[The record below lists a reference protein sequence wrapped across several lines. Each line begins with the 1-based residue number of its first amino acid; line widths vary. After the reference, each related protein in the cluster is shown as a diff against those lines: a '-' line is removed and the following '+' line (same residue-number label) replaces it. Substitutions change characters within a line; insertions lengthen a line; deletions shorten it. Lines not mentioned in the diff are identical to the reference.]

1 MSEVPAARRGQI
13 NRRGVCTQVAVRRVR
28 LTFEGDLITDPVI
41 YQLGKDF
48 NIVTNIRR
56 AEVHADVGWVVL
68 ELDGAE
74 AEIDMALA
82 WAAGKGVRVDLVTG
96 DVIEG

>member
-1 MSEVPAARRGQI
+1 MAI
-13 NRRGVCTQVAVRRVR
+13 RRVR
-28 LTFEGDLITDPVI
+28 LTFEGDQITDPVI

-48 NIVTNIRR
+48 EIITNIRR
-56 AEVHADVGWVVL
+56 AEVHADVGWVIL

-74 AEIDMALA
+74 AGIDLALA
-82 WAAGKGVRVDLVTG
+82 WAAGKGVRVDPLSG

>member
-1 MSEVPAARRGQI
+1 MAI
-13 NRRGVCTQVAVRRVR
+13 RRVR
-28 LTFEGDLITDPVI
+28 LTFEGDQITDPVI

-48 NIVTNIRR
+48 EIITNIRR
-56 AEVHADVGWVVL
+56 AEIHADVGWVIL

-74 AEIDMALA
+74 AEIDLALA
-82 WAAGKGVRVDLVTG
+82 WAAGKGVRVDPLSG

>member
-1 MSEVPAARRGQI
+1 MAI
-13 NRRGVCTQVAVRRVR
+13 RRVR

-48 NIVTNIRR
+48 DIITNIRR
-56 AEVHADVGWVVL
+56 AEVHADVGWVIL

-82 WAAGKGVRVDLVTG
+82 WASGKGVRVDPITG
-96 DVIEG
+96 NVIEG

>member
-1 MSEVPAARRGQI
+1 
-13 NRRGVCTQVAVRRVR
+13 VAIRRVR
-28 LTFEGDLITDPVI
+28 LTFQGEQITDPVI

-48 NIVTNIRR
+48 EIITNIRR
-56 AEVHADVGWVVL
+56 AEVHAHVGWVIL

-82 WAAGKGVRVDLVTG
+82 WAAGKGVRVDPLSG

>member
-1 MSEVPAARRGQI
+1 MAI
-13 NRRGVCTQVAVRRVR
+13 RRVR
-28 LTFEGDLITDPVI
+28 LTFEGEQITDPVI

-48 NIVTNIRR
+48 EIITNIRR
-56 AEVHADVGWVVL
+56 AEVHADVGWVIL

-74 AEIDMALA
+74 AEIDLALA
-82 WAAGKGVRVDLVTG
+82 WAAGKGVRVDPLLG